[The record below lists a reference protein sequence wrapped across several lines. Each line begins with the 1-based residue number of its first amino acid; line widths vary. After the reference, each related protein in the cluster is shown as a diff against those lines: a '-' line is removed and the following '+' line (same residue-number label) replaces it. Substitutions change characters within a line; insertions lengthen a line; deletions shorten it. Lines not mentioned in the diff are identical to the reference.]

1 MAAVTTAFSAS
12 LRLCKQR
19 RAAAVGWLV
28 MVWLWQK
35 AGKLHESYG
44 EGTNYIYY
52 IYMFNYYNGTTR
64 LQKATVKQQCRR
76 WDLGLVKMTMFLLPS
91 SFSGKL
97 LRFPHLPT
105 MSVSSLEEGGRD
117 C

>member
-64 LQKATVKQQCRR
+64 LQKA
-76 WDLGLVKMTMFLLPS
+76 KMSVFLIPAS
-91 SFSGKL
+91 CSD
-97 LRFPHLPT
+97 PTPAT
-105 MSVSSLEEGGRD
+105 MSVSSLEVGGRA